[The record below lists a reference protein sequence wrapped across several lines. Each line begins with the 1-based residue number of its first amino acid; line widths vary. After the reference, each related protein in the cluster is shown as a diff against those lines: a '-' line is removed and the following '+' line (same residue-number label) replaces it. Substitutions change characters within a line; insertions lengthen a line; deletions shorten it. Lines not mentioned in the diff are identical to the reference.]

1 MKQLLLFF
9 ALIPLSNF
17 AMNKP
22 ENGRPAFVCEQ
33 DSNGDVWIN
42 DGHGGRVK
50 ETYNSFFYS
59 LDATRNSDDVK
70 KHFSIPLPLFMQLV
84 VQASKTKQPDTI
96 PFHELL
102 CRIRH
107 SSILTEQSMI
117 ALTHKDAQHRLLS
130 YIPAG
135 KVNQL
140 VNGKKIRMSII
151 VGSRL
156 VDKPEKPSTGTVVPK
171 VEDFPLDPAGLF
183 FPDYGQGYSTRGK
196 EIELT
201 GQDLLDSNYD
211 FLSDPAHHEKVV
223 AEFRSLI
230 RG

>member
-9 ALIPLSNF
+9 ALMSLSNF
-17 AMNKP
+17 AMNGLEK
-22 ENGRPAFVCEQ
+22 GRPAFVCEQ

-50 ETYNSFFYS
+50 ETYNSFFCC
-59 LDATRNSDDVK
+59 LDATRNADDVK

-107 SSILTEQSMI
+107 SSILTGQSVI
-117 ALTHKDAQHRLLS
+117 ALTHKDAEHRLLS

-140 VNGKKIRMSII
+140 VNGKKIRMTII
-151 VGSRL
+151 AGSRL
-156 VDKPEKPSTGTVVPK
+156 VDKPTRTVIPK
-171 VEDFPLDPAGLF
+171 VEDFPLDPADLLF
-183 FPDYGQGYSTRGK
+183 PEYGQGYSTRGK
-196 EIELT
+196 DIELT

-211 FLSDPAHHEKVV
+211 FLSDPVHHEKVV
-223 AEFRSLI
+223 AEFRALI
-230 RG
+230 KG